1 VSDEGSKPALL
12 TGGLTD
18 IRFRGDGEGYTI
30 AFVPEGETDIPKPQ
44 TAANLAELG
53 AVDAGAQPGS
63 STTTTAG
70 GATTTTTA
78 GDATTTTA
86 GG

>member
-1 VSDEGSKPALL
+1 LL
-12 TGGLTD
+12 TGGLSD
-18 IRFRGDGEGYTI
+18 VRFRGDGEGYAI
-30 AFVPEGETDIPKPQ
+30 AFLPEGETDIPKPQ

-63 STTTTAG
+63 STTTTPGGSTTTTAGG

-86 GG
+86 EG

>member
-1 VSDEGSKPALL
+1 LL
-12 TGGLTD
+12 TGGLSD

-30 AFVPEGETDIPKPQ
+30 AFMPEGDTNIPKPQ

-53 AVDAGAQPGS
+53 AVDAGAQPGGS
-63 STTTTAG
+63 TTTTPGGSTTTTAG
-70 GATTTTTA
+70 AGATTTTA
-78 GDATTTTA
+78 GEATTTTA